1 MDESLRS
8 LEERLEQLVPRGL
21 GDHGRERLE
30 EEIDRLAEETVRV
43 QGRRRRWPWALGAA
57 AAIGLVCGLAFL
69 SERPDGGSAVVHAS
83 SESGAMAPVVYETL
97 GYSQK
102 VDDRF
107 DGGTILG
114 NGTEAPY
121 RYWGYSLTE
130 TEEVLHL
137 ESGYKVHISS
147 EREEGILTRV
157 TSF

>member
-1 MDESLRS
+1 MNDPFVVR
-8 LEERLEQLVPRGL
+8 RDQRI
-21 GDHGRERLE
+21 RERDHQIE
-30 EEIDRLAEETVRV
+30 YAHYGETVRG
-43 QGRRRRWPWALGAA
+43 QESRRRWPWALGAA
-57 AAIGLVCGLAFL
+57 AAIGLFSGLAFL
-69 SERPDGGSAVVHAS
+69 SDHPEGGSVVVHPP
-83 SESGAMAPVVYETL
+83 SESGEMTPVVYETL

-114 NGTEAPY
+114 DGTEAPH

>member
-1 MDESLRS
+1 MDDSLRR
-8 LEERLEQLVPRGL
+8 LEERLENLVPRGL
-21 GDHGRERLE
+21 GDPGRERLV

-43 QGRRRRWPWALGAA
+43 QGRRRRWPRALGAA
-57 AAIGLVCGLAFL
+57 AGIGLACGFALL
-69 SERPDGGSAVVHAS
+69 IRPPDGAEVVAASAGEELS
-83 SESGAMAPVVYETL
+83 PPVYETL

-114 NGTEAPY
+114 DGSEGPY

-137 ESGYKVHISS
+137 ETGYKVHISS